1 MHQRISSQ
9 FIFTVP
15 CSQSKI
21 QKFAMLHLPQ
31 ENSHQA
37 FVKDNF
43 NTLFGM
49 EHGSPENATIVLFKY
64 THGAVRKEN
73 TKSYLV
79 DPVALVSNIGG
90 SLGLALGIS
99 VFSVLDY
106 ITIKSINRIF
116 DYTHYKI

>member
-1 MHQRISSQ
+1 
-9 FIFTVP
+9 
-15 CSQSKI
+15 
-21 QKFAMLHLPQ
+21 MLHLPQ

-43 NTLFGM
+43 NTLFDM
-49 EHGSPENATIVLFKY
+49 EHGSPDNATTVLFKY
-64 THGAVRKEN
+64 AHGAVRKEN

-99 VFSVLDY
+99 AFSILDY
-106 ITIKSINRIF
+106 MTITLINRILN
-116 DYTHYKI
+116 